1 MDALITLLVI
11 VAGLALL
18 DPIGVGMAARDDRG

>member
-18 DPIGVGMAARDDRG
+18 DPTGLGMAALDD

>member
-11 VAGLALL
+11 VAGLALV
-18 DPIGVGMAARDDRG
+18 DPIRVGRARLED